1 MSIENDI
8 IEMYEKRFER
18 REIPKPASKSTVY
31 QHQNNIIK
39 LHTEISMSPPK
50 LFGQMNWL
58 ETKSATEIHDIIKVL
73 PGRKGPIGVATQRQ
87 YLTSVLVALR
97 VIDFAGAQDR
107 QLFKDISDLLNG
119 SVKAEIETYREISK
133 NQTAE
138 TMPSYDSVMA
148 LTEKYIGGSQGDLD
162 TKIILRIYTTYPIR
176 LEAADLI
183 YIDSFAKYT
192 KMKKGILTQNYI
204 VAGKK
209 KILFS
214 FSDYKTADRY
224 GTAEIVVKDKM
235 LKRLLH
241 EKVLLTTP
249 DTSLFGITRKAL
261 SKRITDF
268 FDRNEIPGVSPTLLA
283 KIIETNA
290 FHSMPEDMRNK
301 MKNMAEF
308 RKHSL
313 DTQMKFYVH

>member
-87 YLTSVLVALR
+87 YLTSVLVAL
-97 VIDFAGAQDR
+97 
-107 QLFKDISDLLNG
+107 
-119 SVKAEIETYREISK
+119 
-133 NQTAE
+133 
-138 TMPSYDSVMA
+138 
-148 LTEKYIGGSQGDLD
+148 EKYIGGSQGDLD